1 MLTGYARSTPACASS
16 RGHIIGDLV
25 IHSGQMLRHLAYF
38 EALAGLEETDAK
50 WRSTSAG
57 LVVLR
62 LFDDWME
69 HGPFPG
75 GGNGWGLHSVRGAVD
90 AVDVGNPT
98 RLILADIVDA
108 IANGAERA
116 SLTPRLLAYAR
127 ALHYGADWGLS
138 ADVYHTVIS
147 HAHPIEEADSVID
160 ANMQYGYCA
169 RMLGKWDE
177 AQMAYSQAGEI
188 AVAIGDIVKV
198 LRARVADAKL
208 AIDRGN
214 LPKAEEILDETIAR
228 ATDREGKLRETRALA
243 VHERAGVALL
253 RGDYETA
260 VRFAYEAL
268 DGMTNPASRDRVLSD
283 IAAAFIEL
291 GVLSAARDAL
301 VVLAATAQEQY
312 IRWAATVN
320 LLEVAGREGCEP
332 VFEQYRRELASA
344 QLPASLEANYYL
356 VVGKGYAGFGRVEPA
371 RSALTKAIDVATHHA
386 FHQLVHAAEA
396 ELREL
401 ERAEVTRRKVSDYQP
416 SADVEE
422 IVAAIH
428 GMREE
433 ADLAR

>member
-1 MLTGYARSTPACASS
+1 
-16 RGHIIGDLV
+16 V
-25 IHSGQMLRHLAYF
+25 IQSAQTLRHLAFF
-38 EALAGLEETDAK
+38 EALAELEESDAA

-69 HGPFPG
+69 HGPFPVG
-75 GGNGWGLHSVRGAVD
+75 GAGWGIRAIRDAID
-90 AVDVGNPT
+90 AVDEGNPA
-98 RLILADIVDA
+98 RLILAGVVDA
-108 IANGAERA
+108 IASGAEPPA
-116 SLTPRLLAYAR
+116 VTPRLLAYAR
-127 ALHYGADWGLS
+127 ALHYTADWRLS
-138 ADVYHTVIS
+138 ADVYHTVVA
-147 HAHPIEEADSVID
+147 HAHPIEESDSVID
-160 ANMQYGYCA
+160 ANMQYGYCS
-169 RMLGKWDE
+169 RMLGRWDE
-177 AQMAYSQAGEI
+177 AALAYSQAGEI
-188 AVAIGDIVKV
+188 AVAVGDIVKV

-214 LPKAEEILDETIAR
+214 LPKAEIILDETVAR
-228 ATDREGKLRETRALA
+228 ATDPAGKLSEVRSLAL
-243 VHERAGVALL
+243 HERAGVAIL
-253 RGDYETA
+253 RGQYENA

-268 DGMTNPASRDRVLSD
+268 DGMSNPADRDRVLAD
-283 IAAAFIEL
+283 IAAAFVEL

-312 IRWAATVN
+312 LRWAATVN

-332 VFEQYRRELASA
+332 VFEQYRRQLADA
-344 QLPASLEANYYL
+344 PLPASLEANYYL

-433 ADLAR
+433 AEMAR

>member
-1 MLTGYARSTPACASS
+1 MIQSA
-16 RGHIIGDLV
+16 
-25 IHSGQMLRHLAYF
+25 QMLRHLAFF
-38 EALAGLEETDAK
+38 EALAELDESDAA

-69 HGPFPG
+69 HGPFPAG
-75 GGNGWGLHSVRGAVD
+75 AAGWGIRAVREAVEAVD
-90 AVDVGNPT
+90 SGNPT
-98 RLILADIVDA
+98 RLILAGVVDA
-108 IANGAERA
+108 IASGAEPPA
-116 SLTPRLLAYAR
+116 VTPRLLAYAR
-127 ALHYGADWGLS
+127 ALHYTADWRLS
-138 ADVYHTVIS
+138 ADVYHTVIA
-147 HAHPIEEADSVID
+147 HAHPIEESDSVID
-160 ANMQYGYCA
+160 ANMQFGYCS
-169 RMLGKWDE
+169 RMLGRWDE
-177 AQMAYSQAGEI
+177 AALAYSQAREI
-188 AVAIGDIVKV
+188 AVAVGDIVKV

-214 LPKAEEILDETIAR
+214 LPKAETILDETVAQ
-228 ATDREGKLRETRALA
+228 ATDPAGKLSEVRAIAL
-243 VHERAGVALL
+243 HERANVAIL
-253 RGDYETA
+253 RGQYESA
-260 VRFAYEAL
+260 VRYAYEAL
-268 DGMTNPASRDRVLSD
+268 DGMSNPADRDRVLLD
-283 IAAAFIEL
+283 IAAAFVEL

-312 IRWAATVN
+312 LRWAATVN

-332 VFEQYRRELASA
+332 VFEQYRRQLADA
-344 QLPASLEANYYL
+344 PLPAALEANYYL

-433 ADLAR
+433 ADLVR

>member
-1 MLTGYARSTPACASS
+1 M
-16 RGHIIGDLV
+16 
-25 IHSGQMLRHLAYF
+25 IHSGQMLRHLAFF

-62 LFDDWME
+62 LVDDWME
-69 HGPFPG
+69 HGPFPS
-75 GGNGWGLHSVRGAVD
+75 GGNGWGIHSVRGAVE

-108 IANGAERA
+108 IANGAERS

-127 ALHYGADWGLS
+127 ALHYGADWSLS

-147 HAHPIEEADSVID
+147 HAHPIEESDSVID

-228 ATDREGKLRETRALA
+228 ATDPDGKLTEMRALA
-243 VHERAGVALL
+243 LHERASVAVL
-253 RGDYETA
+253 RGQYETA
-260 VRFAYEAL
+260 VRLAYEAL
-268 DGMTNPASRDRVLSD
+268 DGMTNPAARDRVLGD

-291 GVLSAARDAL
+291 GVLDAARDAL

-312 IRWAATVN
+312 TRWIATVN
-320 LLEVAGREGCEP
+320 LLEVAARERCEP
-332 VFEQYRRELASA
+332 VFEQYRRELSDVT
-344 QLPASLEANYYL
+344 LPVSLEASYYL
-356 VVGKGYAGFGRVEPA
+356 TVGKGYAGFGRIDAA
-371 RSALTKAIDVATHHA
+371 RSALSKAIDISMKHK
-386 FHQLVHAAEA
+386 FHQITHEA
-396 ELREL
+396 ETELQHL
-401 ERAEVTRRKVSDYQP
+401 ERAAKTVRKASEYQP
-416 SADVEE
+416 TGRMEE

-428 GMREE
+428 DMRET
-433 ADLAR
+433 AGLAR